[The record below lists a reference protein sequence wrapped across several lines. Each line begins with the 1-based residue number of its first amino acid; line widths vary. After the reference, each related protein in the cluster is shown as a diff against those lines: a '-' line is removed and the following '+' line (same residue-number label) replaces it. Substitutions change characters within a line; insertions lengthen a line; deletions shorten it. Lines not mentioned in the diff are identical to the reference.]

1 MNSGSILWID
11 DEVNSLKSHI
21 VFLEEKGFNINT
33 VTNGYDAIDLVKNNQ
48 YDIIFLDENMPG
60 LSGLDTLSQLKEFT
74 HSPVIMIT
82 KNEQEQIMEEAIGSK
97 ISDYLIKPVNPH
109 QILLTIK
116 KNLEFSKLINNKTN
130 ADYQREFLSIGSMI
144 NDVNSFD
151 DWVNIYKK
159 IVYWELELDS
169 LEENNMLEILLN
181 QKKEANLNFFK
192 YIKKNYKELIHQT
205 SDNNV
210 TFSNSIF
217 EKYVLPRI
225 SNDQS
230 TFLLVIDNLRFDQW
244 RVIQPLLDPYFSI
257 KEDTYCSI
265 LPTAT
270 QYCRNAIFSGMM
282 PSEMKNKL
290 PEFWLDDV
298 DEGGKNLYEKDFLIQ
313 QLKQYNCSQN
323 ISFNKVFN
331 LDHGK
336 KMLERIN
343 EFLSK
348 SLNVIIYNFVDILS
362 HAKTDVKMIKE
373 LANDEKSYRDLTLT
387 WFKNSPLFEL
397 LKQLS
402 SSNVKII
409 ITSDHG
415 TMNVTEPSKVIGE
428 KNISSNLR
436 YKTGRKIKFDN
447 RDVFY
452 IDDPEKIFLPK
463 TNLSSSYIFAGPN
476 KYFVYPNN
484 YNHYAHHYINTY
496 QHGGISMEEMILPI
510 ISLKSKL

>member
-1 MNSGSILWID
+1 MNSGNILWID
-11 DEVNSLKSHI
+11 DEVDSLKSHI
-21 VFLEEKGFNINT
+21 VFLQEKGFNVNT
-33 VTNGYDAIDLVKNNQ
+33 VNNGYDAIDLVKDNS
-48 YDIIFLDENMPG
+48 YDLIFLDENMPG
-60 LSGLDTLSQLKEFT
+60 LTGLDTLSKLKEIINT
-74 HSPVIMIT
+74 PVIMIT

-116 KNLEFSKLINNKTN
+116 KNLNFSKLINNKTN
-130 ADYQREFLSIGSMI
+130 SDYQKEFLSIGSMI
-144 NDVNSFD
+144 NNVYSFSE
-151 DWVNIYKK
+151 WIEIYRK

-192 YIKKNYKELIHQT
+192 YIKKNYSQLVNSGADSEL
-205 SDNNV
+205 
-210 TFSNSIF
+210 TFSHNLF
-217 EKYVLPRI
+217 KKHVLPKM
-225 SNDQS
+225 SNGNS
-230 TFLLVIDNLRFDQW
+230 TFFLVIDNLRFDQW
-244 RVIQPLLDPYFSI
+244 KVIKPLLQSYFSI
-257 KEDTYCSI
+257 DEDMYCSI

-270 QYCRNAIFSGMM
+270 QYCRNAIFSGLM
-282 PSEMKNKL
+282 PSEMKKKF
-290 PEFWLDDV
+290 PQFWLDDI
-298 DEGGKNLYEKDFLIQ
+298 DEGGKNLYEKDFLIHN
-313 QLKQYNCSQN
+313 LKNMNLHPSF
-323 ISFNKVFN
+323 SFNKVFN
-331 LDHGK
+331 LEHGK
-336 KMLERIN
+336 KMIERVN
-343 EFLSK
+343 EFLHK

-362 HAKTDVKMIKE
+362 HSKTDIKMIKE

-402 SSNVKII
+402 TLNVNII

-415 TMNVTEPSKVIGE
+415 TINVTEPSKLIGE

-452 IDDPEKIFLPK
+452 VDNPDNILLPK
-463 TNLSSSYIFAGPN
+463 TNMSSSYVFAAPN

-496 QHGGISMEEMILPI
+496 QHGGISMEEMIIPI
-510 ISLKSKL
+510 ISLSSKK